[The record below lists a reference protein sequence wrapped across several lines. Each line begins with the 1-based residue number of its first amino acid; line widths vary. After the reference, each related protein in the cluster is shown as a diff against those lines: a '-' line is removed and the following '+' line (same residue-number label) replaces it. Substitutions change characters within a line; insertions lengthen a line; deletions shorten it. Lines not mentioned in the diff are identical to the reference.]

1 MSNFKTKDTK
11 NKYKEEITSLD
22 DSHTNFI
29 NNISK
34 KRNTYEKKLNNINRI
49 FLKIKIPTKNDT
61 K

>member
-29 NNISK
+29 NNISEITG
-34 KRNTYEKKLNNINRI
+34 N
-49 FLKIKIPTKNDT
+49 
-61 K
+61 